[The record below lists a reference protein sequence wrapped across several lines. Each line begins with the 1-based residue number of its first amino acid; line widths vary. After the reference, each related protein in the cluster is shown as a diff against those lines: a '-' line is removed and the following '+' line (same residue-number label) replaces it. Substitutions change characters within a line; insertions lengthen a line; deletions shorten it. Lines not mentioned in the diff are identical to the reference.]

1 MRIIVAGDK
10 SRYQFFRDIIN
21 VDVSQMREEFYT
33 ENLGRRTVYLTSDKN
48 QVNNDVVLFSDKV
61 PLNTV
66 LCFPEEFLDVPT
78 ICEMEDRVVLF
89 DEFPYATEK
98 KLERAQKLSDFGVA
112 DQLQVIL
119 IINNRIGLQSDL
131 STVEMAL
138 EEAEKLYQKSNIS
151 VYCWRREIA
160 TIFCREYLT
169 NFCRRTPE
177 PVEINKKS
185 ANNPALI
192 D

>member
-66 LCFPEEFLDVPT
+66 LCFPEEFW
-78 ICEMEDRVVLF
+78 M
-89 DEFPYATEK
+89 FP
-98 KLERAQKLSDFGVA
+98 LSVKWK
-112 DQLQVIL
+112 
-119 IINNRIGLQSDL
+119 IG
-131 STVEMAL
+131 
-138 EEAEKLYQKSNIS
+138 
-151 VYCWRREIA
+151 
-160 TIFCREYLT
+160 
-169 NFCRRTPE
+169 
-177 PVEINKKS
+177 
-185 ANNPALI
+185 
-192 D
+192 